1 MTSNTYIVKVSKL
14 IRVTASSDEEALLSV
29 TTKFISD
36 VKDGWIK
43 PEDIVINWI
52 KMEDNGQV
60 LD

>member
-1 MTSNTYIVKVSKL
+1 M
-14 IRVTASSDEEALLSV
+14 TASSDEEALDSV
-29 TTKFISD
+29 ASKFISD

>member
-14 IRVTASSDEEALLSV
+14 IRVTASSDEEALDSV
-29 TTKFISD
+29 SSKFISD
-36 VKDGWIK
+36 VKDGWIR

-52 KMEDNGQV
+52 KMEDNGQI

>member
-14 IRVTASSDEEALLSV
+14 IRVTASSDEEALNSV
-29 TTKFISD
+29 ASKFISD

-52 KMEDNGQV
+52 KMDEIDNEMS
-60 LD
+60 